1 MHGRWA
7 FVTSEARMTPEPQ
20 RLAYLEAMGLTAW
33 VARYQLPNARETE
46 ACDWPELEPEEA
58 PARGADRLHALLD
71 DSVASQGN
79 TDASEP
85 AAEPVE
91 RPESAGPSDPR
102 GPRKARALLGD
113 IVPDSGDSTSVVV
126 PDTDMP
132 MAEPAEALP
141 FACLVG
147 CIDGR
152 WLVLVAQTD
161 PMSVEQQRL
170 LANILGAA
178 GVHSEQRPVFEVLHW
193 PLAEGLPVRQP
204 LEEAR
209 QGLKAFVTGRGR
221 RGWKPERVLMFGTD
235 ETLDRVVDEDDG
247 KSCTLELPLWKGP
260 SLASLLAGAEAKR
273 TLWPQLE
280 NWKALWN
287 QADAEPGS
295 GAGESV

>member
-1 MHGRWA
+1 
-7 FVTSEARMTPEPQ
+7 MTPEPQ
-20 RLAYLEAMGLTAW
+20 RLAYLDAMGLTAW

-58 PARGADRLHALLD
+58 PARGTDRLHALLD
-71 DSVASQGN
+71 DSVASQGSA
-79 TDASEP
+79 DAPEQ

-91 RPESAGPSDPR
+91 RPENAAPSGPR

-113 IVPDSGDSTSVVV
+113 IVPESGDSTSVAV
-126 PDTDMP
+126 PETDMSTE
-132 MAEPAEALP
+132 EPGEALP

-152 WLVLVAQTD
+152 WLVLVAQTN
-161 PMSVEQQRL
+161 PMSAEQQRL
-170 LANILGAA
+170 LGNILRAA
-178 GVHSEQRPVFEVLHW
+178 GVHSEQHPVFEILHW

-235 ETLDRVVDEDDG
+235 ETLARVVDDDDG
-247 KSCTLELPLWKGP
+247 ESRTLELPLWQGP

-273 TLWPQLE
+273 ALWPQLE